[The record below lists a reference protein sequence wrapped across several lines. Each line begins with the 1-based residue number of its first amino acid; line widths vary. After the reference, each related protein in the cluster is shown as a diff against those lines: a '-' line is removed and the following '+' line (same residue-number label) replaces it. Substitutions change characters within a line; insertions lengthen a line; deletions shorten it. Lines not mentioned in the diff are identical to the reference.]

1 MTKLQEIQQSLK
13 KGIVESP
20 RLLWA
25 LSAAAFTRV
34 KSAND
39 KMLAAFIATK
49 NAQRPTRAYS
59 NFTGQQQ
66 IDYAENTRAAKELVD
81 SIDAL
86 VSYMKNAT
94 EYTPD
99 AEYFLA
105 ESDDY
110 DTAVLNKA
118 KFDVVSSRPWG
129 NFDSGSSLAPLI
141 TENVISSVAGPFIIA
156 APITYTVDGENIT
169 IPPSSAYVRSK
180 TGPFTLTTSGALVVT
195 IGETDKS
202 ASFVAGTYTAAQVA
216 SILDAAD
223 IPAYAEENVV
233 TINASARTTVSA
245 GYVAQILGFPIG
257 TTRTGALFTDC
268 DDIAELLNATV
279 TRSRDSYF
287 VEIANGLTSLPNG
300 IVTLISAPF
309 GTYRIKNGQ
318 VLPYLGGSITN
329 YSGPGWLVT
338 ESLVL
343 SSPTPFTVSSSGAD
357 PLGIVGDSS
366 GESNIL
372 PDAFAIVPYV
382 GDKITAYYAGLREEV
397 TVTKVLLGKRVTVN
411 NPIGPATGWRLF
423 PKEYGLGKNIQAIR
437 ASALNIYAL
446 LNVPVPSNQAES
458 DAYKEALLSAES
470 VYQSIRGVIG
480 SSCAEAQNKVAS
492 STYTELRDYK
502 YDLAADT
509 LAKGN
514 FTSFFLLNDITAS
527 SAKMLS
533 VYRSSL

>member
-34 KSAND
+34 KAAND

-49 NAQRPTRAYS
+49 NAQRPTRAYG

-86 VSYMKNAT
+86 VSYMKSAT

-99 AEYFLA
+99 AEYFLD

-118 KFDVVSSRPWG
+118 KFDIVSSRPWG
-129 NFDSGSSLAPLI
+129 NFDSGRSLEPII
-141 TENVISSVAGPFIIA
+141 TENVVSSATGPFIVA
-156 APITYTVDGENIT
+156 APVTYTIGEESVT
-169 IPPSSAYVRSK
+169 IPASSAYVRSK
-180 TGPFTLTTSGALVVT
+180 AGPFTLTAPGTIVVK
-195 IGETDKS
+195 IGETNKS
-202 ASFVAGTYTAAQVA
+202 ASFIAGAYTAAQVA

-223 IPAYAEENVV
+223 IPAYAEENIV
-233 TINASARTTVSA
+233 TINASERTTVSA

-268 DDIAELLNATV
+268 DDIAELLGATV
-279 TRSRDSYF
+279 TRSRNSYF
-287 VEIANGLTSLPNG
+287 VEIDNGTTSLPDG
-300 IVTLISAPF
+300 VVTLISSPF
-309 GTYRIKNGQ
+309 GTYRIKSGE
-318 VLPYLGGSITN
+318 VLPYLGGTVTN

-338 ESLVL
+338 ESLLL
-343 SSPTPFTVSSSGAD
+343 SASTAFAVSSSGAD

-366 GESNIL
+366 GESNVL
-372 PDAFAIVPYV
+372 PDTFTIVPYV

-397 TVTKVLLGKRVTVN
+397 TITKVLLGKRVTVN
-411 NPIGPATGWRLF
+411 NPIGPATGWRLS
-423 PKEYGLGKNIQAIR
+423 PKEYILGKNVQAVR

-446 LNVPVPSNQAES
+446 LNVPAPGNQAES
-458 DAYKEALLSAES
+458 DVYKEALASAES
-470 VYQSIRGVIG
+470 IYQSIRGAIA
-480 SSCAEAQNKVAS
+480 SSCADAQNKVAS
-492 STYTELRDYK
+492 ATYTELRDYK